1 MSEYTAV
8 FWNTTTYLMEAN
20 WNSDTASVWL
30 NGERMDFQVGDVG
43 ADQHRAAILALEQLE
58 MGAFDATT
66 DAGEVTLG
74 EAKLARDYAC
84 SLEQILAQPHRRYGE
99 LAEAVDYLTDIP
111 RYDPTQIHLSSET
124 RAMTLRALLDI
135 PDLDV
140 PDADQVRRVE
150 DWVRQYCREK
160 GAHVRDYGVS
170 VEDYPNGN
178 RYAVADREIWMGNTL
193 IVSFPM
199 GTYGHYQYHEGELHW
214 EQDREILPEIVEYA
228 LEAIGLEAHRYT
240 APENIIAKPPQTCSH
255 EEAQAVVAGADGN
268 PVSYHP
274 SEEDAAKALAQER
287 FLWAMEHDLL
297 REPMPDL
304 CVCVRG
310 PGNKWEPAEREGI
323 RI

>member
-1 MSEYTAV
+1 MDKHVAV
-8 FWNTTTYLMEAN
+8 FWNDTTYLLEAN
-20 WNSDTASVWL
+20 WNSDAASVWL
-30 NGERMDFQVGDVG
+30 NGERMDFRVGDVG
-43 ADQHRAAILALEQLE
+43 ADQHRAAILALEQVE
-58 MGAFDATT
+58 MGHFDAQA
-66 DAGEVTLG
+66 DSGEVTLG
-74 EAKLARDYAC
+74 EAKLARDYALA
-84 SLEQILAQPHRRYGE
+84 LEQILAQPHPRYGE

-111 RYDPTQIHLSSET
+111 RHDQTQIHLSSET
-124 RAMTLRALLDI
+124 RAKTLRALLDI
-135 PDLDV
+135 PDLELA
-140 PDADQVRRVE
+140 DAEQVRRVE
-150 DWVRQYCREK
+150 DWGRQYCREK

-178 RYAVADREIWMGNTL
+178 RYAVADREIWLGDTL

-199 GTYGHYQYHEGELHW
+199 GTYGHYQYLEGELHW

-228 LEAIGLEAHRYT
+228 LGAIGMEAHRYT

-255 EEAQAVVAGADGN
+255 EEAQAVVADANGN
-268 PVSYHP
+268 PASLHP
-274 SEEDAAKALAQER
+274 TEEDAAKALAQER

-310 PGNKWEPAEREGI
+310 MGNEWERAEQESI